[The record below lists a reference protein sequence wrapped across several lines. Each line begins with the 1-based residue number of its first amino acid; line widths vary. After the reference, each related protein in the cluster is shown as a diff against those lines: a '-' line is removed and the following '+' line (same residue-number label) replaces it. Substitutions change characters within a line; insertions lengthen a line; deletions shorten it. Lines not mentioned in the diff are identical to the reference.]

1 MSLAA
6 MVSGTKRFASTATVP
21 TSPSLTRVAAN
32 HRPSYVDPDL
42 WPCFFLQQQNTAKQV
57 FFNLLSNIQTPEM
70 ESLFSQAAKVLPCSL
85 LPTPNGNRI
94 FLIPLI
100 LLFPF

>member
-42 WPCFFLQQQNTAKQV
+42 WPCFFLQQQNTAKDHKGIE
-57 FFNLLSNIQTPEM
+57 LSTPGQDLD
-70 ESLFSQAAKVLPCSL
+70 SVIKSKCW
-85 LPTPNGNRI
+85 
-94 FLIPLI
+94 
-100 LLFPF
+100 